1 MTSETTDPP
10 RRIGFLLIDG
20 YALMSTAAA
29 VEPLRAANLL
39 SRNTLYRLD
48 FLSVDTPCVAAS
60 IGSAFKTTPIAA
72 AGIGYDLIF
81 VVAGGNPL
89 SFRDTRVRTWLHQLD
104 RHGVPLGG
112 ISGGAAILA
121 WAGVLDNR
129 RFTVHWQHYDALR
142 ELSPDYLMERR
153 LFVID
158 RDRFT
163 CAGGMAPLDMMHA
176 MIAAD
181 YGAELAN
188 LISDWFIHTGIR
200 QAEDPQRMGTAERYG
215 IFHPALLAM
224 VGLMN
229 DHIGDPLTLRQ
240 LSRLCGISVRQL
252 ERVAKRQLGMSVMQ
266 FYRKLRLSKADELL
280 QQTALSII
288 EIGVVTGF
296 PNPAHFA
303 RVFREEFDASP
314 SERRNGA

>member
-1 MTSETTDPP
+1 
-10 RRIGFLLIDG
+10 
-20 YALMSTAAA
+20 
-29 VEPLRAANLL
+29 
-39 SRNTLYRLD
+39 
-48 FLSVDTPCVAAS
+48 
-60 IGSAFKTTPIAA
+60 
-72 AGIGYDLIF
+72 
-81 VVAGGNPL
+81 
-89 SFRDTRVRTWLHQLD
+89 
-104 RHGVPLGG
+104 
-112 ISGGAAILA
+112 
-121 WAGVLDNR
+121 
-129 RFTVHWQHYDALR
+129 
-142 ELSPDYLMERR
+142 
-153 LFVID
+153 
-158 RDRFT
+158 
-163 CAGGMAPLDMMHA
+163 
-176 MIAAD
+176 
-181 YGAELAN
+181 
-188 LISDWFIHTGIR
+188 
-200 QAEDPQRMGTAERYG
+200 MGTAERYG